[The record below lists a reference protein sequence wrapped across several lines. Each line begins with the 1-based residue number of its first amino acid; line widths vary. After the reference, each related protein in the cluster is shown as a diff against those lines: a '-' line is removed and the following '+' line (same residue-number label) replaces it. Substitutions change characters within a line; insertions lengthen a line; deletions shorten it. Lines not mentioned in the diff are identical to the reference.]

1 VARAVKIIKTHLN
14 TNGVNEDDLK
24 KWVGAEYNLGMV
36 YLRQSLTGTLKRVY
50 LKVRDS
56 TDLAVDI
63 DLGLPFDF
71 KAADHLEAINNNPHA

>member
-14 TNGVNEDDLK
+14 TNGIIEEDLK
-24 KWVGAEYNLGMV
+24 KWVEAEYNLGMV
-36 YLRQSLTGTLKRVY
+36 YLRESSSGSLKRVF
-50 LKVRDS
+50 LKVKDS

-71 KAADHLEAINNNPHA
+71 RAADQLEAINARPNA